1 MSTKTK
7 ITLAVSSIIAMMAFA
22 AVSVNGLNNNSA
34 GIPVAFAQQKQKFTA
49 KMTGSEEVPS
59 KNTKATG
66 SADFQLSADG
76 KMMTYKVNVMNIDK
90 VTMAHI
96 HSGKKGVNG
105 PIVVT
110 LFKSK
115 SPSVPMNG
123 ILSQGTITSANLEG
137 PLKGY

>member
-1 MSTKTK
+1 
-7 ITLAVSSIIAMMAFA
+7 MMAFA

-110 LFKSK
+110 LF
-115 SPSVPMNG
+115 
-123 ILSQGTITSANLEG
+123 
-137 PLKGY
+137 